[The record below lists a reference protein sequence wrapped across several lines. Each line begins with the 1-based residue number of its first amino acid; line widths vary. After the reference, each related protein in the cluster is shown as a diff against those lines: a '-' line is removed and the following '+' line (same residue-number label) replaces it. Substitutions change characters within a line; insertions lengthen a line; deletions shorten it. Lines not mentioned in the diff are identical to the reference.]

1 MTLHIFNPEHDMA
14 MSHQYVTFPKV
25 ASLMYHGLGF
35 LPALWADE
43 GDIVVVDDVA
53 YADKAMNRLIS
64 SFDSFG
70 LCDSTFPS
78 LDTIAR
84 QKTRFVVDSD
94 VKGLKGMSCVS
105 PWGWDVMICRRLE
118 TMGIDKSLLPSA
130 QRLEDI
136 RLLAHRDQARRLLEK
151 LTILPATVGEAYLCT
166 DIAEVDKLIRRYGR
180 IVIKAPWS
188 GSGRGVRFV
197 DTIDNRTLGW
207 TTNIMRHQGAVMVE
221 PYYPHVLDFGME
233 FLSMPDGSIVYRG
246 LSVFTASNGAYNGN
260 ILSTEDFKKSIITN
274 YISAELLQSVQLI
287 ILSEMS
293 VMLHNKYYGPFGIDM
308 MIVESDNPACPYLLH
323 PCVEIN
329 LRCTMG
335 HVALSLQPSVPH
347 LMTIDTKHEFM
358 VEITRYDR
366 IQKPQ
371 MMNRQK
377 LKDVE
382 NKNYQ

>member
-151 LTILPATVGEAYLCT
+151 LTTLPATVGEAYLCT

-274 YISAELLQSVQLI
+274 YTAICSI
-287 ILSEMS
+287 
-293 VMLHNKYYGPFGIDM
+293 NY
-308 MIVESDNPACPYLLH
+308 IV
-323 PCVEIN
+323 
-329 LRCTMG
+329 
-335 HVALSLQPSVPH
+335 
-347 LMTIDTKHEFM
+347 
-358 VEITRYDR
+358 
-366 IQKPQ
+366 
-371 MMNRQK
+371 
-377 LKDVE
+377 
-382 NKNYQ
+382 